1 VETSCRCHSCG
12 TEVSA
17 STRRCPHCY
26 VALEAA
32 SRAPAPLRAA
42 PTASASVAATGAG
55 SSSAAAAVI
64 AVEDAPPLPVGVRCP
79 SCEATVLPLAGWCS
93 YCMDPL
99 PVEGAAVAPGWDSAA
114 WDSDG
119 WDLDPDPAP
128 EAPGGQVIAG
138 PWPDRPVGVRYA
150 SYRQRAVATLIDASV
165 FVVPAVAL
173 AVNATIGVILLL
185 AAIVFSGWQLW
196 HQGRSGQTIGKSQV
210 GIFLVG
216 ESDLAPI
223 GTRRTFLR
231 QLAHAIDATLF
242 GVGYLW
248 PLWDPKHQT
257 FADQLLAT
265 VVVEG

>member
-12 TEVSA
+12 TEVNA

-42 PTASASVAATGAG
+42 PTASASVTGSGAP
-55 SSSAAAAVI
+55 AAAASTL
-64 AVEDAPPLPVGVRCP
+64 AVDDVQALPVGVRCP

-99 PVEGAAVAPGWDSAA
+99 PVEGQAAPAGWDCAG

-119 WDLDPDPAP
+119 WDLGSDQA
-128 EAPGGQVIAG
+128 EALGGQVIAG

-165 FVVPAVAL
+165 FAVPAVAL
-173 AVNATIGVILLL
+173 AINATIGVILLL
-185 AAIVFSGWQLW
+185 AAVVFSGWQLW

-216 ESDLAPI
+216 ESDMAPI
-223 GTRRTFLR
+223 GARRVFLR

-248 PLWDPKHQT
+248 PLWDAKHQT

-265 VVVEG
+265 VVVAA

>member
-1 VETSCRCHSCG
+1 METSCRCHSCG
-12 TEVSA
+12 TEVNA

-42 PTASASVAATGAG
+42 PSASASVAGAG
-55 SSSAAAAVI
+55 AVGGRRRTV
-64 AVEDAPPLPVGVRCP
+64 AVEEIEASPVGVRCP
-79 SCEATVLPLAGWCS
+79 SCEATVLPVAGWCS

-99 PVEGAAVAPGWDSAA
+99 PVAGAVDTAGWDPAELGPPMESDRGSDSASETA
-114 WDSDG
+114 
-119 WDLDPDPAP
+119 
-128 EAPGGQVIAG
+128 GGQVIAG

-150 SYRQRAVATLIDASV
+150 SWRQRAIASLIDASV

-173 AVNATIGVILLL
+173 AVSATVGVILLL
-185 AAIVFSGWQLW
+185 AAVAFSGWQLW

-210 GIFLVG
+210 GIFLVR

-223 GTRRTFLR
+223 GARRAVLR

-248 PLWDPKHQT
+248 PLWDAKHQT
-257 FADQLLAT
+257 FADQLFAT
-265 VVVEG
+265 VVVAA